1 MEINY
6 LQKLSQ
12 LGYSIIPCREDKRPL
27 GNWKEYQESHRT
39 IEEVSRLNSPL
50 FGLVTGYNNVE
61 VIDVDLKVFSSL
73 KEQNDF
79 WDEYINLLR
88 DNIDEFDDKFV
99 IKKTKNKGYHIIYKC
114 NNPVGNSKISK
125 LKGHDGY
132 IIESRGV
139 GGMVVIYDNSINDLN
154 YHDIQLISD
163 EDRDILWSCS
173 RIYDYKDETSI
184 QPEESAVRNVQKRE
198 NEVLALEDFDNK
210 TNIWDVISDEFTIV
224 AHLKDMYVIKRN
236 GAKSAH
242 SGYIYK
248 DKNAMYL
255 FSTGTRYKHE
265 TLIGASAAYTH
276 KYHNGD
282 FKAASLDLYLKGF
295 GTRSKEKIKEI
306 EKEVPKIKDILE
318 EYNINKE
325 DLEFPIDIFP
335 EPIQSYIMECHYKLD
350 SNIDFMGSS
359 LIWTISL
366 IIGNSLQV
374 EVKKGWMESAS
385 IWLAVVGR
393 AGLGKTPSIN
403 NIIHPLERINSRE
416 IKRYLKE
423 YEQYEFYEN
432 LTKKEKEDY
441 PEVKKPKK
449 SQFIANDITIEAL
462 VDLHQESANAVGVF
476 KDELAGWLKDMNK
489 YRAGSDLEFWLSSW
503 SGKSVN
509 LNRLT
514 RAGSFVER
522 PFIPVLGGI
531 QPDIFNSFYTDENKD
546 NGFMDRMLLSFPDS
560 KVDEYN
566 ENELSEEILQWYK
579 ETIIYIYDQVKGLI
593 VHDDEG
599 DIEPQVCKM
608 NAEAKVEWAR
618 IFNDITSLQNNDSEN
633 EYLKSMYPKQKSYIP
648 RFALLL
654 NVFNSFFD
662 DSSFALEITKETMLK
677 AERLSKYFIAN
688 AKKIK
693 VDNIEKND
701 MKNTTKK
708 SENNIDK
715 IKLLFDKDKD
725 FNRTKAA
732 EMMGVSVQYVRKVIK
747 QLETVST

>member
-6 LQKLSQ
+6 LQKLAQ

-27 GNWKEYQESHRT
+27 GSWKQYQESHRN
-39 IEEVSRLNSPL
+39 IDEVEKLNSPL

-73 KEQNDF
+73 KEQNEF

-88 DNIDEFDDKFV
+88 DNIDEFDSKFV

-114 NNPVGNSKISK
+114 DNPVGNSKISK
-125 LKGHDGY
+125 LKNHDAY
-132 IIESRGV
+132 IIESRGI
-139 GGMVVIYDNSINDLN
+139 GGMVILYDQSVNDLN
-154 YHDIQLISD
+154 YHDIQMITN

-173 RIYDYKDETSI
+173 RLYDYKYETNINPDESTAKSVKK
-184 QPEESAVRNVQKRE
+184 SN

-224 AHLKDMYVIKRN
+224 ANLKDMYVIKRY

-265 TLIGASAAYTH
+265 TLIGASAAYTQ

-282 FKAASLDLYLKGF
+282 FKAASLDLYIKGY

-306 EKEVPKIKDILE
+306 EKEVPKINDILE
-318 EYNINKE
+318 EYNINKD

-335 EPIQSYIMECHYKLD
+335 ETIQSYIMECHHKLD

-359 LIWTISL
+359 LLWTISL

-374 EVKKGWMESAS
+374 EVKNGWNESAS
-385 IWLAVVGR
+385 IWIAVVGR

-403 NIIHPLERINSRE
+403 NIIHPLEKINSRE

-423 YEQYEFYEN
+423 YEKYAEYES

-449 SQFIANDITIEAL
+449 TQFIANDITIEAL
-462 VDLHQESANAVGVF
+462 VDLHQESTNAVGVF

-531 QPDIFNSFYTDENKD
+531 QPDIFNTFYTDENKD

-560 KVDEYN
+560 KVEEYN

-579 ETIIYIYDQVKGLI
+579 ETIIYIYDQVKSLI
-593 VHDDEG
+593 VYDDEG
-599 DIEPQVCKM
+599 EIDPQLCKM
-608 NAEAKVEWAR
+608 NKEAKAEWSR
-618 IFNDITSLQNNDSEN
+618 IFNDITRLQNNESEN

-662 DSSFALEITKETMLK
+662 DDAYALEITKETMLK

-693 VDNIEKND
+693 VDNIEKAD
-701 MKNTTKK
+701 IKQVTKK
-708 SENNIDK
+708 LDNNTDK
-715 IKLLFDKDKD
+715 VRAIYDKDKN
-725 FNRTKAA
+725 FNRTKVA
-732 EMMGVSVQYVRKVIK
+732 EVLGVSVQQIRRIVKS
-747 QLETVST
+747 LEHH